1 MPTRYE
7 AFTSVISAIHR
18 CVQKIERDEMI
29 HCGYKGA
36 FAQYLTAM
44 THYPQG
50 VTAAQLCEVCDRD
63 KAAVSRVL
71 SEMEDKRLIRRIT
84 PYDHSYRALLTLTE
98 EGRAAADFVFQRG
111 QSAVNTVGR
120 DLTDTEREVFYTA
133 LNKIATNLEEVC
145 LDGLPPFPAP
155 LKEVPTHE

>member
-7 AFTSVISAIHR
+7 AFTAVISAIHR

-29 HCGYKGA
+29 RCGYKGA

-63 KAAVSRVL
+63 KAAVSRAL
-71 SEMEDKRLIRRIT
+71 SEMEEKQLICRVT
-84 PYDHSYRALLTLTE
+84 ASDHSYRALLTLTDT
-98 EGRAAADFVFQRG
+98 GRAAADFVFQRG
-111 QSAVNTVGR
+111 QSAVTTVGR
-120 DLTDTEREVFYTA
+120 DLSDTERAVFYTA
-133 LNKIATNLEEVC
+133 LNKIANNLEEVC
-145 LDGLPPFPAP
+145 LDGLPPF

>member
-84 PYDHSYRALLTLTE
+84 PCDHSYRALLTLTE